1 MKSIYR
7 SFVILFLLVIIY
19 PLVSYAGPP
28 SIPGSGA
35 TSYSQ
40 IVGLFGSGS
49 CTGFLYSDGTCAT
62 GGTGDVLGPVTSTQ
76 YKIPLWGGTN
86 KTLVDGVAVGTEGMI
101 LRSAGAG
108 ANPAWS
114 AYTLALPGAAGAVLY
129 SDGTNW
135 ARSTAPSLLALTL
148 YGQSEGG
155 GAQLALGS
163 SSGSTDPNDGK
174 ALFRNAT
181 NGNYFTITSG
191 VTGANIGW
199 TLPTAA
205 PGGANYL
212 LNVDADGTM
221 GYTDPSTL
229 VGYTNLTS
237 FVGQTAW
244 RLFYSNADG
253 DVTELAL
260 GSDGT
265 YLRSN
270 GASAA
275 PTFDTP
281 SGAAHDAVTLS
292 TDLGNNLLG
301 LSTQQLTLDN
311 QTANYIFAGPTT
323 GAAAAPSFRAL
334 VVDDIPDLSGT
345 YQPLDSTLTGLAG
358 IAITVDG
365 NNVTFPGGVITTAAN
380 GSRIVSTLDNTTTL
394 TFLTAGTYG
403 WYFYNGV
410 PYFNI
415 NGTGYKSMY
424 EGLST
429 GGLLF
434 GDSSPDAAGEIGY
447 DGELKYYDA
456 VGSKTVA
463 TVSGALGTP
472 SFTALNMPSS
482 DADPGTT
489 AGQIK
494 HDSTD
499 TSSNSGG
506 TAKWYD
512 GAQVR
517 SLVDTGTN
525 YTIITK
531 EEYLPIR
538 YAEDDDSV
546 TAPAAAAEI
555 GTTSMIGRSFAEDAD
570 NGVVFFWK
578 VPNDYVGGIKFRV
591 NYAIDTNA
599 SADETV
605 AFGLS
610 GCSIGNSDAIACSE
624 GTAVN
629 VTQELTT
636 DEDTGEL
643 LITSYSG
650 EVTVTNIAAGEI
662 VKLLFIRDV
671 SEDDAAGHTLV
682 TGIDIKYKAKII
694 GIGGY

>member
-1 MKSIYR
+1 MKK
-7 SFVILFLLVIIY
+7 ILLALLLLVLTTVNAYTIPPMPGGSVTGATINDSAGNGDNTVTWSADKVY
-19 PLVSYAGPP
+19 DQLTLKLGVSDKAADADKLDNHDSGYFQVDLGLTKGTLTDGKYCTYTASGTVLNCN
-28 SIPGSGA
+28 SDGGGSVTPGTAYQLYHTNSGA
-35 TSYSQ
+35 TA
-40 IVGLFGSGS
+40 GEW
-49 CTGFLYSDGTCAT
+49 
-62 GGTGDVLGPVTSTQ
+62 TST
-76 YKIPLWGGTN
+76 
-86 KTLVDGVAVGTEGMI
+86 
-101 LRSAGAG
+101 
-108 ANPAWS
+108 
-114 AYTLALPGAAGAVLY
+114 
-129 SDGTNW
+129 
-135 ARSTAPSLLALTL
+135 
-148 YGQSEGG
+148 
-155 GAQLALGS
+155 LGS
-163 SSGSTDPNDGK
+163 SSTR
-174 ALFRNAT
+174 L
-181 NGNYFTITSG
+181 
-191 VTGANIGW
+191 
-199 TLPTAA
+199 
-205 PGGANYL
+205 
-212 LNVDADGTM
+212 TM
-221 GYTDPSTL
+221 GY
-229 VGYTNLTS
+229 
-237 FVGQTAW
+237 F
-244 RLFYSNADG
+244 
-253 DVTELAL
+253 
-260 GSDGT
+260 
-265 YLRSN
+265 
-270 GASAA
+270 
-275 PTFDTP
+275 
-281 SGAAHDAVTLS
+281 
-292 TDLGNNLLG
+292 TDLEITHSPTVNGTA
-301 LSTQQLTLDN
+301 LS
-311 QTANYIFAGPTT
+311 
-323 GAAAAPSFRAL
+323 AL
-334 VVDDIPDLSGT
+334 
-345 YQPLDSTLTGLAG
+345 YQPLDSTLTGLSG

-380 GSRIVSTLDNTTTL
+380 GNRIISTLDNTTTL

-403 WYFYNGV
+403 WYFDNGV

-429 GGLLF
+429 GGLIF

-489 AGQIK
+489 AGQIR

-499 TSSNSGG
+499 TGSNSGG

-643 LITSYSG
+643 LITSYSS

-694 GIGGY
+694 GFGGY